1 MTKKMSILLILL
13 ASKAMAQQGVS
24 ETSVKSPEKASKLWS
39 ISLSSTLET
48 DSKPTGDVEKSYSN
62 TTSLGFGYKLPNEF
76 KAGLSLIL
84 DKDLEGEREQKL
96 RDPSLSLSRA
106 LPVFAK
112 YWTST
117 AKLSTKIPVS
127 EASRKTTGLQ
137 TALSASVTFLYDAS
151 NIAKGLTIGY
161 SPSIINNFH
170 EYKVTTSGKS
180 NTQRT
185 LSNSLMFDYAF
196 NDSFGIYLGNT
207 YYRNFTYDG
216 NYNDFFSFDQSI
228 TYSHEVGAS
237 ATIGHAIGGSALA
250 VNGKESNVQ
259 LFDKNEST
267 YYFTLGF
274 RY

>member
-1 MTKKMSILLILL
+1 MTNKMSILLILL
-13 ASKAMAQQGVS
+13 ASSTMAQQGTS
-24 ETSVKSPEKASKLWS
+24 TTSVKMPEKASKLWS
-39 ISLSSTLET
+39 VRLSSTLET
-48 DSKPTGDVEKSYSN
+48 DSKTTSDETKTFSN
-62 TTSLGFGYKLPNEF
+62 TTSLGFGYKLPYELS
-76 KAGLSLIL
+76 AGLSLVL
-84 DKDLEGEREQKL
+84 DKDLEGEREQNL

-112 YWTST
+112 YVTSK
-117 AKLSTKIPVS
+117 AKVSARVPLSES
-127 EASRKTTGLQ
+127 SRKTTGLQ
-137 TALSASVTFLYDAS
+137 TAIATSVTFLYDAS
-151 NIAKGLTIGY
+151 NLASGLTIGY
-161 SPSIINNFH
+161 GPSLISNFH
-170 EYKVTTSGKS
+170 KYKVTTSGKS

-196 NDSFGIYLGNT
+196 NDSFGIYLDNT

-216 NYNDFFSFDQSI
+216 NYNDFFSFDQSL
-228 TYSHEVGAS
+228 TYSHKIGAS

-274 RY
+274 SY